1 MGRGIIVLCV
11 SLFVEL
17 AMGQSYLD
25 MRHHSYREMK
35 EYLQLVNN
43 ICPEQS
49 RLYSIGKSVQG
60 RDLLVLE
67 LGTSPGQDQL
77 LKPNFKY
84 VGNMHGNEVVGK
96 ELLLWLAHYMCQE
109 YKTGN
114 EEIQLLM
121 NTTRIHLLPSM
132 NPDGYEAALNYP
144 REPKPYTYGRANANG
159 QDLNRNFPDLDATAC
174 QIPNGQRTDHLS
186 RVMDFRRE
194 QRSAMLARSI
204 FGEYPNTLPRDVY
217 STLTKRAG
225 DKEERQPE
233 TEAVMNWILRHK
245 FVLSANLHGG
255 DLVANYPYDASCNG
269 QEMGHYQKSPDD
281 STFRYLATSYSTA
294 HSRMSKKGQ
303 ACDAGEKFK
312 NGITNGAD
320 WYSVPGGMQDFNYLA
335 SNCFEITLELGCD
348 KFPKEET
355 LPTYWQENK
364 AALLNFMSKVHC
376 GIYGLVVDAQTGAPA
391 SGAVVVVKGNSH
403 GITVTK
409 NGEYFR
415 LLAPGDYEIAVS
427 LDSNFA
433 DDQFFPVTVPECEG
447 PGYAV
452 RKDFQI

>member
-1 MGRGIIVLCV
+1 MGRGIIVICL

-25 MRHHSYREMK
+25 MRHHSFREMK

-84 VGNMHGNEVVGK
+84 VANMHGNEVVGK

-109 YKTGN
+109 YRNGN

-121 NTTRIHLLPSM
+121 NTTRIHFLPSM

-186 RVMDFRRE
+186 
-194 QRSAMLARSI
+194 A
-204 FGEYPNTLPRDVY
+204 
-217 STLTKRAG
+217 LTKRAG

-281 STFRYLATSYSTA
+281 STFRYLASSYSTA
-294 HSRMSKKGQ
+294 HARMSKKGQ

-355 LPTYWQENK
+355 LPQYWQENK
-364 AALLNFMSKVHC
+364 NALLNFMSKVHC
-376 GIYGLVVDAQTGAPA
+376 GIHGLVIDAQTGAPA

-415 LLAPGDYEIAVS
+415 LLAPGDYEIGVS

-433 DDQFFPVTVPECEG
+433 DDQELVDKNIQETFWDSANSTKCKFFSVTVPECKG

-452 RKDFQI
+452 RKDFKI